1 MSKVLVSGSSGFI
14 GGYVVQE
21 LLGRGHEVVG
31 IDNHSKYGRVAHSYD
46 DHPSYQL
53 VEGDA
58 RDVDLMTELLTDCD
72 DFIAGA
78 AMIGGISYFHT
89 YAYDLLATNERII
102 AASCDAAIRAFDG
115 GRLKKVTYLSSSMV
129 FESATSWPSYEGQER
144 EVPPP
149 LSSYGFQKLAVEYFA
164 RAAHDQYGLPYTI
177 VRPFNCVGVGEARA
191 LGEVEVLSGNV
202 KLAMSHV
209 VPDLV
214 QKVLK
219 GQDPLH
225 LLGDGSQVRHYTY
238 GGDLARGIVT
248 AMEHPAALNDD
259 FNLSTAQST
268 TVLELAELI
277 WTKIKGAGR
286 AVPLRHRRAV
296 RARRAAPG
304 SRDREGAR
312 RPRLRSDHDRST
324 RCSTRSFHGSKR
336 RSPTGGSDSASQ
348 RRRGARGTQR
358 RHGAIE
364 NSSARLRPSAP
375 SA

>member
-1 MSKVLVSGSSGFI
+1 VQVLVSGSSGFI

-21 LLGRGHEVVG
+21 LLARDYSVIG

-46 DHPSYQL
+46 EHPNYRL

-58 RDVDLMTELLTDCD
+58 RDVELMTKLLSECD
-72 DFIAGA
+72 HFVCGA
-78 AMIGGISYFHT
+78 ALIGGISYFHA

-102 AASCDAAIRAFDG
+102 ASSCDAAIRANKE
-115 GRLKKVTYLSSSMV
+115 GRLQKVTYLSSSMV
-129 FESATSWPSYEGQER
+129 FESADSWPSYEGQER
-144 EVPPP
+144 KVPPP

-164 RAAHDQYGLPYTI
+164 HAAFDQYGLPYTI

-191 LGEVEVLSGNV
+191 LGEIEVLSGNV

-214 QKVLK
+214 QKILK
-219 GQDPLH
+219 GQDPLR
-225 LLGDGSQVRHYTY
+225 LLGDGTQIRHYTY

-277 WTKIKGAGR
+277 WHKIKGAD
-286 AVPLRHRRAV
+286 VPFRYV
-296 RARRAAPG
+296 TDTPF
-304 SRDREGAR
+304 E
-312 RPRLRSDHDRST
+312 HDV
-324 RCSTRSFHGSKR
+324 
-336 RSPTGGSDSASQ
+336 Q
-348 RRRGARGTQR
+348 RRVPATEKARDVLGFEATTSLDAMLDEVIPWIKDAVADGR
-358 RHGAIE
+358 I
-364 NSSARLRPSAP
+364 
-375 SA
+375 